1 MKIKFMEMLTLKKI
15 IQRLFEIDSSGSRY
29 DHFRR
34 NIRIIIIVLTLI
46 PLTVMALINYHQYLK
61 SLKHEII
68 TPEKVLVNKA
78 RHSIE
83 FFLKERL
90 SLLKSIS
97 HMYAYEELADLK
109 RLNRILYVLKNEFSG
124 FVDLGIIDGNSGNQL
139 CYSGPYNLQGKNYA
153 DQSWFQEV
161 NLNGTYIS
169 DVFMGHRK
177 FPHIAIA
184 VQHFEKSGRSWV
196 IRTTIDTKMFD
207 NFIAALQLGEKDDAF
222 ILNQKGIFQTSS
234 RMFGDVLEK
243 CPLNIQTTGY
253 ATYVLETQD
262 KYGNDLIIAYTH
274 FSYPEYTL
282 VIVKSHAVALRTWF
296 ALKSELFWVFLIG
309 SLLIVIVVFQ
319 LTNVMVNRIK
329 EADQNR
335 ELAFRELEHHRKLS
349 SIGRLAAGVAHE
361 INNPMAIINEKAGL
375 MKDLIAFQPDFK
387 NQEKFMA
394 QIMGILKSVKR
405 CRDIT
410 HRLLG
415 FAKRMDVQIE
425 TILLNELIEEVLS
438 FLEREALYKNISIQ
452 LNLSETLPKID
463 SDRGQLQQVFLN
475 IINNAMA
482 AIDEGG
488 TIIIKTQEEN
498 DDTVLV
504 SIQDNGCGMSEET
517 CRKIFEPFFTQKQD
531 GTGLGLPITYGII
544 KRLGGNIEVKSKI
557 NEGSTFYI
565 YLPLKSTN

>member
-1 MKIKFMEMLTLKKI
+1 MKINILKYFNIKKNL
-15 IQRLFEIDSSGSRY
+15 QRLFEIDSSANRY

-34 NIRIIIIVLTLI
+34 NIRIIMIILTLF
-46 PLTVMALINYHQYLK
+46 PLTIMALINYHQFLK

-68 TPEKVLVNKA
+68 TPEKVLVNKT

-97 HMYAYEELADLK
+97 HMYTYEELADIK
-109 RLNRILYVLKNEFSG
+109 RLNRILYVLKKEFSG

-139 CYSGPYNLQGKNYA
+139 CYSGPYNLKGKNYR

-169 DVFMGHRK
+169 DVFMGYRK

-184 VQHFEKSGRSWV
+184 VQHFENSGRSWV

-207 NFIAALQLGEKDDAF
+207 NFIAAMQLGAKDDAF
-222 ILNQKGIFQTSS
+222 ILNNNGVFQTNS
-234 RMFGDVLEK
+234 RMFGDVLEH
-243 CPLNIQTTGY
+243 CPVHIQTSGHS
-253 ATYVLETQD
+253 TYILETRD
-262 KYGNDLIIAYTH
+262 KDGNDLFIAYTH
-274 FSYPEYTL
+274 FSYPDYTL
-282 VIVKSHAVALRTWF
+282 VFVKSHAVALRTWF
-296 ALKSELFWVFLIG
+296 ALKSDLFWVFLIG
-309 SLLIVIVVFQ
+309 SVLIVIMVFQ
-319 LTNVMVNRIK
+319 LTNVMVTRIK

-375 MKDLIAFQPDFK
+375 MKDLIAFQPEFK
-387 NQEKFMA
+387 NKEKFVA
-394 QIMGILKSVKR
+394 QIIGILKSVKR

-425 TILLNELIEEVLS
+425 TIDLNELIEEVLS
-438 FLEREALYKNISIQ
+438 FLEREALYKNIEIK
-452 LNLSETLPKID
+452 LNLSDDLPGID

-482 AIDEGG
+482 AIEEGG
-488 TIIIKTQEEN
+488 LIIITTMEKEKEA
-498 DDTVLV
+498 VVV

-544 KRLGGNIEVKSKI
+544 KKLGGNIEVKSKI

-565 YLPLKSTN
+565 TLPLKSTN

>member
-1 MKIKFMEMLTLKKI
+1 MKNKMIQMFFIKKMLQKLI
-15 IQRLFEIDSSGSRY
+15 EIDSSASRY

-34 NIRIIIIVLTLI
+34 NIRIIILILTLF
-46 PLTVMALINYHQYLK
+46 PLTVMALINYHQFLK

-68 TPEKVLVNKA
+68 TPEKVLVNKT

-97 HMYAYEELADLK
+97 HMYTYEELSDIN
-109 RLNRILYVLKNEFSG
+109 RLNRILYVLKKEFSG
-124 FVDLGIIDGNSGNQL
+124 FVDLGIIDGTSGNQL
-139 CYSGPYNLQGKNYA
+139 CYSGPYNLEGKNYT
-153 DQSWFQEV
+153 DQNWYQDV

-207 NFIAALQLGEKDDAF
+207 NFIAAMQLGGKDDAF
-222 ILNQKGIFQTSS
+222 ILNKKGIFQTNS
-234 RMFGDVLEK
+234 RMFGGVLEK
-243 CPLNIQTTGY
+243 CPLNIETSGH
-253 ATYVLETQD
+253 ATYILETQN
-262 KYGNDLIIAYTH
+262 KHGEDLFIAYTH
-274 FSYPEYTL
+274 FNYPEYTL

-309 SLLIVIVVFQ
+309 SLLIIIVVFQ
-319 LTNVMVNRIK
+319 LTNIMVNRIR

-375 MKDLIAFQPDFK
+375 MKDLIAFQPKFK

-425 TILLNELIEEVLS
+425 TIDLNELIEEVLS
-438 FLEREALYKNISIQ
+438 FLEREALYKNIEIK
-452 LNLSETLPKID
+452 LNLSETLPRID

-475 IINNAMA
+475 VINNAMA

-488 TIIIKTQEEN
+488 EIHIATIEEKG
-498 DDTVLV
+498 DTVLT

-517 CRKIFEPFFTQKQD
+517 CRKIFEPFFTQKTN

-544 KRLGGNIEVKSKI
+544 KKLGGNIEVKSKV

-565 YLPLKSTN
+565 YLPTKSTN

>member
-1 MKIKFMEMLTLKKI
+1 MKIKFIDVFNVKKNF
-15 IQRLFEIDSSGSRY
+15 QRLFEIDSSDNRY

-34 NIRIIIIVLTLI
+34 NIRIIMIILTMF
-46 PLTVMALINYHQYLK
+46 PLTVMALINYHQFLR
-61 SLKHEII
+61 SLRHEII
-68 TPEKVLVNKA
+68 TPEKVLVNKT

-97 HMYAYEELADLK
+97 HMYTYEELAEIN
-109 RLNRILYVLKNEFSG
+109 RLNRILYVLKKEFSG
-124 FVDLGIIDGNSGNQL
+124 FVDLGIIDGKSGDQL
-139 CYSGPYNLQGKNYA
+139 CYSGPYKLQGKNYR

-184 VQHFEKSGRSWV
+184 VQHFERSGRSWV

-207 NFIAALQLGEKDDAF
+207 NFIDAMQLGAKDDAF
-222 ILNQKGIFQTSS
+222 ILNKHGVFQTSS

-243 CPLNIQTTGY
+243 FPIHLQTSGH
-253 ATYVLETQD
+253 ATYILETRD
-262 KYGNDLIIAYTH
+262 KEGDDIFIAYTH

-282 VIVKSHAVALRTWF
+282 VFVKSHAVVLRTWF

-309 SLLIVIVVFQ
+309 SVLIVIVVFQ
-319 LTNVMVNRIK
+319 LTTVMVNRIK

-375 MKDLIAFQPDFK
+375 MEDLIGFQPDFK
-387 NQEKFMA
+387 NKEKFLA

-405 CRDIT
+405 CRNIT

-425 TILLNELIEEVLS
+425 TINLNGLIEEVLS
-438 FLEREALYKNISIQ
+438 FLEREALYKNIEIQ
-452 LNLSETLPKID
+452 LNLDENIPGID

-475 IINNAMA
+475 VINNAMA

-488 TIIIKTQEEN
+488 VIIITTQEK
-498 DDTVLV
+498 DDEFVMT

-517 CRKIFEPFFTQKQD
+517 CRKIFEPFFTQKQS

-544 KRLGGNIEVKSKI
+544 KKLGGNIEVKSKI

-565 YLPLKSTN
+565 SLPLKSMN

>member
-1 MKIKFMEMLTLKKI
+1 MFYIKNMLQKV
-15 IQRLFEIDSSGSRY
+15 FEIDSSTSRY

-34 NIRIIIIVLTLI
+34 NIRIIIIVLTMF
-46 PLTVMALINYHQYLK
+46 PLTVMALINYHQFLK

-68 TPEKVLVNKA
+68 TPEKVLVNKT

-97 HMYAYEELADLK
+97 HMYTYEELADIK
-109 RLNRILYVLKNEFSG
+109 RLNRILYVLKKEFSG

-139 CYSGPYNLQGKNYA
+139 CYSGPYKLQGKNYA
-153 DQSWFQEV
+153 DQNWFHDV

-207 NFIAALQLGEKDDAF
+207 NFIAAMQLGEKDDVF
-222 ILNQKGIFQTSS
+222 ILNKEGIFQTNS

-243 CPLNIQTTGY
+243 CPINIQTSGH
-253 ATYVLETQD
+253 ATYILETQD
-262 KYGNDLIIAYTH
+262 KHGDDLFIAYTH
-274 FSYPEYTL
+274 FNYPEYTL

-309 SLLIVIVVFQ
+309 SLLIIIVVFQ
-319 LTNVMVNRIK
+319 LTNVMVNRIQ

-375 MKDLIAFQPDFK
+375 MKDLMAFQPDIK
-387 NQEKFMA
+387 YHEKFMV

-425 TILLNELIEEVLS
+425 TIDLNELIEEVLS
-438 FLEREALYKNISIQ
+438 FLEREALYKNIEIK
-452 LNLSETLPKID
+452 LNLSETLSRID

-488 TIIIKTQEEN
+488 VITITTSEEN
-498 DDTVLV
+498 DETVLT
-504 SIQDNGCGMSEET
+504 SISDNGCGMSEET
-517 CRKIFEPFFTQKQD
+517 CRKIFEPFFTQKAQ

-544 KRLGGNIEVKSKI
+544 NKLGGKIEVKSKV

-565 YLPLKSTN
+565 YLPVKSKK

>member
-1 MKIKFMEMLTLKKI
+1 MNKSI
-15 IQRLFEIDSSGSRY
+15 IDIFNVKNHLQRLFEIGSSVSRY
-29 DHFRR
+29 DRFRR
-34 NIRIIIIVLTLI
+34 NIRIMIIALTLL
-46 PLTVMALINYHQYLK
+46 PLTVMALINYYQFLK
-61 SLKHEII
+61 SLKHEIM
-68 TPEKVLVNKA
+68 TPEKVLVNKT

-83 FFLKERL
+83 FYLKERL

-97 HMYAYEELADLK
+97 HMYSYEELADIN
-109 RLNRILYVLKNEFSG
+109 RLSRILYVLKKEFSG

-184 VQHFEKSGRSWV
+184 VQHFERKGRSWV
-196 IRTTIDTKMFD
+196 IRTTINTKMLD
-207 NFIAALQLGEKDDAF
+207 NFIGAMQLGEKDDAF
-222 ILNQKGIFQTSS
+222 ILNQKGVFQTNS
-234 RMFGDVLEK
+234 RMFGDVLEE
-243 CPLNIQTTGY
+243 CPLKIMTTGH
-253 ATYVLETQD
+253 ATYILESQD
-262 KYGNDLIIAYTH
+262 KYGNDIFIAYTH
-274 FSYPEYTL
+274 FSYPDYTL
-282 VIVKSHAVALRTWF
+282 VLVKSHAVALRTWF
-296 ALKSELFWVFLIG
+296 ALKSELLVIFLIA
-309 SLLIVIVVFQ
+309 SVLIVIAVFQ

-335 ELAFRELEHHRKLS
+335 EMAFRELEHHRKLS

-375 MKDLIAFQPDFK
+375 MKDLIAFQGDFK
-387 NQEKFMA
+387 NKDKFMA
-394 QIMGILKSVKR
+394 QILGILKSVKR

-425 TILLNELIEEVLS
+425 TIDFNELIEEVLS
-438 FLEREALYKNISIQ
+438 FLEREALYKNIEIQ

-463 SDRGQLQQVFLN
+463 SDRGQLQQVLLN

-482 AIDEGG
+482 AIDDGG
-488 TIIIKTQEEN
+488 AIVITTHEHDEE
-498 DDTVLV
+498 TVCT

-517 CRKIFEPFFTQKQD
+517 CRKIFEPFFTKKAT

-544 KRLGGNIEVKSKI
+544 KKLGGNIEVKSEI
-557 NEGSTFYI
+557 NEGSTFFI
-565 YLPLKSTN
+565 YLPIKSTN